1 MRIVLSYDDTNER
14 RQIESSTTVCQLL
27 YLLGPSAP
35 IIAFVFHCDL
45 LLISNNALWNV
56 PCYGPKCEFVIAVVR
71 LDTILVIY
79 LDISLG
85 VSVKQQLAVTNRYVN
100 GGEKAVSL
108 ELQFSDSVN
117 SRLHYLLW
125 I

>member
-1 MRIVLSYDDTNER
+1 MHYGLFPVME
-14 RQIESSTTVCQLL
+14 
-27 YLLGPSAP
+27 
-35 IIAFVFHCDL
+35 
-45 LLISNNALWNV
+45 
-56 PCYGPKCEFVIAVVR
+56 YGPKCEFVIAVVR
-71 LDTILVIY
+71 LNTISVIY

-85 VSVKQQLAVTNRYVN
+85 VSVKRQLAVTNRNVN

-108 ELQFSDSVN
+108 ELQCSDSVN